1 MLPRTTPWRSRQNHE
16 QERQFSSSIGSRVYL
31 VEFQDGEA
39 IEVSGAWLERVSS
52 HGHAEGTVE

>member
-1 MLPRTTPWRSRQNHE
+1 MLPRTTPRRSRQNHE
-16 QERQFSSSIGSRVYL
+16 QERQFSSPIGSRVNL

-39 IEVSGAWLERVSS
+39 IEVSGAWLERMSS